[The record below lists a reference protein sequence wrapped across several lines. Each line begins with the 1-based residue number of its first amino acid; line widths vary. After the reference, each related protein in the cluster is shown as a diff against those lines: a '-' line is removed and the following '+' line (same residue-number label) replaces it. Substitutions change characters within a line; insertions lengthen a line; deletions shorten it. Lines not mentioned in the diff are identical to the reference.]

1 MHIDAITHGEQI
13 ILIDDLLA
21 TGGTSASAA
30 TLIKKVASIGRSDIP
45 DRAGIPARPR
55 KTYADA
61 GHFVSEILSCSL
73 PPSLAAEL
81 QKLPM
86 RTSAATTL
94 FFHDHFHFDL
104 LVGELV
110 VECCLTNR

>member
-1 MHIDAITHGEQI
+1 LHIDAITRGEEI

-21 TGGTSASAA
+21 TGGTFGNGV
-30 TLIKKVASIGRSDIP
+30 IKSGRSIGRSDIP

-61 GHFVSEILSCSL
+61 RHFVSEILVAL

-81 QKLPM
+81 QNC
-86 RTSAATTL
+86 R
-94 FFHDHFHFDL
+94 
-104 LVGELV
+104 
-110 VECCLTNR
+110 